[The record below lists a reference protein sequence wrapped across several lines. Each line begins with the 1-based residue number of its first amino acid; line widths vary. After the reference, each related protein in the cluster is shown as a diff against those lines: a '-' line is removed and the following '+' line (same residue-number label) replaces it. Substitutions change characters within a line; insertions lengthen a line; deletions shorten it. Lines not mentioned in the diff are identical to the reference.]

1 MCVGLEGSNLE
12 RKDIMTSLITIRREM
27 AVLAA
32 LGLLALATIPVQAA
46 PGDGVVH
53 SATGSGQLH
62 VTVDTKLRTVGF
74 SAVMLADG
82 TVTGYAEA
90 QPRQEGNRWRIDVNC
105 LNVVGNVALITG
117 RTIYNQ
123 IAPEI
128 VGWTGG
134 FAVEDNGEGAGAPP
148 DRITQGFFGPDLG
161 EVEPGTVDCNDFGPA
176 DAEPFF
182 WTVEHGNLM
191 VR

>member
-1 MCVGLEGSNLE
+1 MKGEAKLSARGQTVS
-12 RKDIMTSLITIRREM
+12 KVRRR
-27 AVLAA
+27 VLALVTIVV
-32 LGLLALATIPVQAA
+32 LGVAMTLPQGTAGA
-46 PGDGVVH
+46 GVLH
-53 SATGSGQLH
+53 SATGSGQVH

-105 LNVVGNVALITG
+105 LKGVGNVALITG
-117 RTIYNQ
+117 LTIYN
-123 IAPEI
+123 EI
-128 VGWTGG
+128 DPSVIGWTGG
-134 FAVEDNGEGAGAPP
+134 FAVEDNGQGPDDPP
-148 DRITQGFFGPDLG
+148 DRITQGFFGEDLG

-182 WTVEHGNLM
+182 WTVEDGNLQ

>member
-1 MCVGLEGSNLE
+1 MAA
-12 RKDIMTSLITIRREM
+12 I
-27 AVLAA
+27 AVL
-32 LGLLALATIPVQAA
+32 GLSILLPQGAVA
-46 PGDGVVH
+46 GGVLH
-53 SATGSGQLH
+53 SATGSGQVH
-62 VTVDTKLRTVGF
+62 VTADTKLRTVGF

-90 QPRQEGNRWRIDVNC
+90 QPRQEANRWRIDVNC
-105 LNVVGNVALITG
+105 LKVVGNVALITG

-123 IAPEI
+123 IAPEL

-134 FAVEDNGEGAGAPP
+134 FAVEDNGEGRGDSP
-148 DRITQGFFGPDLG
+148 DRITLGFFGPDLG
-161 EVEPGTVDCNDFGPA
+161 EFEPGTVDCNDFGPA

-182 WTVEHGNLM
+182 WTVEDGNLT

>member
-1 MCVGLEGSNLE
+1 MQGESFVSAIV
-12 RKDIMTSLITIRREM
+12 RTTSRVRRRIP
-27 AVLAA
+27 ALAA
-32 LGLLALATIPVQAA
+32 IVVLGVAMILPQGTRA
-46 PGDGVVH
+46 DGVVH

-62 VTVDTKLRTVGF
+62 VTADTKLRTVGF
-74 SAVMLADG
+74 SAIMHADG
-82 TVTGYAEA
+82 TVTGYAEG

-105 LNVVGNVALITG
+105 LKVVGNVALITG
-117 RTIYNQ
+117 LTIDN
-123 IAPEI
+123 EI
-128 VGWTGG
+128 DPSVIGWTGG
-134 FAVEDNGEGAGAPP
+134 FAVEDNGQGPDDPP

-182 WTVEHGNLM
+182 WIVEDGNLE

>member
-1 MCVGLEGSNLE
+1 M
-12 RKDIMTSLITIRREM
+12 IPLITIQRRM
-27 AVLAA
+27 GALAA
-32 LGLLALATIPVQAA
+32 AGLVGLASIPVQAA
-46 PGDGVVH
+46 PSAGVLH

-62 VTVDTKLRTVGF
+62 VTVDAKLRTVGF

-82 TVTGYAEA
+82 SVTGYAEA

-105 LNVVGNVALITG
+105 LKVVGNVALISG
-117 RTIYNQ
+117 LTIDN
-123 IAPEI
+123 EI
-128 VGWTGG
+128 DPSVIGWTGG
-134 FAVEDNGEGAGAPP
+134 FAVEDNGEGPDDPP
-148 DRITQGFFGPDLG
+148 DRITQGFFGQDLG

-182 WTVEHGNLM
+182 WPVEDGNVQ

>member
-1 MCVGLEGSNLE
+1 MCVGLEGSNEE
-12 RKDIMTSLITIRREM
+12 RKDIMTSFITIRRGM

-32 LGLLALATIPVQAA
+32 VGLFGLATIPVQAA
-46 PGDGVVH
+46 PGAGVLH

-105 LNVVGNVALITG
+105 LKVVGNVALITG
-117 RTIYNQ
+117 LTIYN
-123 IAPEI
+123 EI
-128 VGWTGG
+128 DPSVIGWTGG
-134 FAVEDNGEGAGAPP
+134 FAVEDNGQGPDDPP
-148 DRITQGFFGPDLG
+148 DRITQGFFGQDLG

-182 WTVEHGNLM
+182 WTVEDGNLD